1 MTLDHEL
8 RALGRAVPGP
18 SGEQLDALVGAVLVR
33 VADEPVPVARRGVRG
48 WLRDR
53 WRALVAGLTGV
64 VVVLALTP
72 PVRAAVADFFG
83 FAGVV
88 VHTTP
93 AGPADPTEP
102 VGPAPSATGTD
113 LASARAMVGFPV
125 AVPGE
130 LGEPDG
136 VEVSGDRRVVSMS
149 WGGVRLDQF
158 DGALSPAFA
167 KRAGD
172 VDWVVVRGEQA
183 LWFPRP
189 HEVLVMDRDGS
200 ERTETARTS
209 GRTLIWQLGAVTLRL
224 EGDLDLVRALAIAE
238 SVRG

>member
-8 RALGRAVPGP
+8 RALGRAVAEPAD
-18 SGEQLDALVGAVLVR
+18 SQVDDLVGAVLAR
-33 VADEPVPVARRGVRG
+33 VADEPVPVARRGVSG
-48 WLRDR
+48 WLRER
-53 WRALVAGLTGV
+53 WRALTAGLAGV

-93 AGPADPTEP
+93 AGPGPTGP
-102 VGPAPSATGTD
+102 VGAAPGATGTD
-113 LASARAMVGFPV
+113 LASARAAVGFPV
-125 AVPGE
+125 RVPGE
-130 LGEPDG
+130 LDEPDG

-172 VDWVVVRGEQA
+172 VDRVMVGDGQG
-183 LWFPRP
+183 LWFPGP
-189 HEVLVMDRDGS
+189 HEVLVMNRDGS
-200 ERTETARTS
+200 ERTETARAS
-209 GRTLIWQLGAVTLRL
+209 GRTLIWQLGTVTLRL
-224 EGDLDLVRALAIAE
+224 EGDLDLARALAIAD
-238 SVRG
+238 SVPS

>member
-1 MTLDHEL
+1 MTLDQEL

-18 SGEQLDALVGAVLVR
+18 SDDRLDALVGAVLVR

-93 AGPADPTEP
+93 AGAGPTGP

-136 VEVSGDRRVVSMS
+136 VEVSGDRRLVAMS

-158 DGALSPAFA
+158 DGALPPGFA

-172 VDWVVVRGEQA
+172 VDWVMVRGEQA
-183 LWFPRP
+183 LWFPGP
-189 HEVLVMDRDGS
+189 HEVLVMNSDGS

-209 GRTLIWQLGAVTLRL
+209 GRTLIWQLGAVTMRL
-224 EGDLDLVRALAIAE
+224 EGDLDLARALTIAE
-238 SVRG
+238 SVPG